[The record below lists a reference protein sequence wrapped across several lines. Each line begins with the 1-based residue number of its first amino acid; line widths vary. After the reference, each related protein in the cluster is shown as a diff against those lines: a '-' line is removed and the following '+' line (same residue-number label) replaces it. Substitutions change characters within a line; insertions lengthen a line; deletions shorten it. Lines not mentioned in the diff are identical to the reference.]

1 MRALFGCLAVVLGAI
16 SIALAARYGYKGAD
30 TLIDGVIS
38 AVVFGA
44 IALCAFLFDAAA
56 VRLWF
61 MGHRIGSVAIG
72 LIAAAALVVTFTNSL
87 GAIAG
92 RADAVQAQRQSTTDT
107 RTDNRSELKR
117 LQSALASLGT
127 FAPADDA
134 AVKAARRAAD
144 TATASRKAECDKR
157 GPLCKQWERDETAAA
172 AKLAE
177 VTAAKATTDRANRL
191 EADIAKVKTS
201 LQFPTPEAVG
211 HANPLGNALAMIIGS
226 GADVLTAWQQAI
238 VAAVFELCLVG
249 VMVIFELLGQGRQRT
264 GSQAAV
270 AAIAMVQEPSQD
282 REAAVGA
289 PAVAALPPTRKPAW
303 KTAKRGGNGGSVKA
317 FGRDHLFPA
326 DDGERV
332 DIKALMQ
339 TYRAWCADKRAAPV
353 DLNAFLDEIEQ
364 LCSKLGIRIE
374 MGDDQRVY
382 CHGVKIEAPSAAGVH

>member
-1 MRALFGCLAVVLGAI
+1 MRVLFGCLAVLLGAV

-30 TLIDGVIS
+30 TLVDGAIS

-92 RADAVQAQRQSTTDT
+92 RADAVQAQRQSTTDN
-107 RTDNRSELKR
+107 RADNRSELKR
-117 LQSALASLGT
+117 LQRALASLGT

-134 AVKAARRAAD
+134 AVKAAKRAAD

-172 AKLAE
+172 AKFAE

-191 EADIAKVKTS
+191 EADIAKVKAS
-201 LQFPTPEAVG
+201 LEFRTPEAVG

-249 VMVIFELLGQGRQRT
+249 VMVIFELLGQGRPRA
-264 GSQAAV
+264 GPQAAV
-270 AAIAMVQEPSQD
+270 PANATVQEPSQD
-282 REAAVGA
+282 REAAAGV
-289 PAVAALPPTRKPAW
+289 PAVAVLPPTRKPAR
-303 KTAKRGGNGGSVKA
+303 KAAKPDNGGGVKA
-317 FGRDHLFPA
+317 FVRDHLFPA

-332 DIKALMQ
+332 DVKAMMQ
-339 TYRAWCADKRAAPV
+339 TYRAWCAEKSTAPV
-353 DLNAFLDEIEQ
+353 DLDEFLDEIEQ
-364 LCSKLGIRIE
+364 LCAKLGVRIE

-382 CHGVKIEAPSAAGVH
+382 CLGVRVEAPASVH